1 MKKNC
6 MLGTALSLMTAALIM
21 SSCAKEDIIPGVP
34 EDSETTTSVTI
45 PFSVTVNGEPETRA
59 TVDSDR
65 KTLRFAEGDKLYIF
79 GKTHRGVLD
88 IQTGVGE
95 TSGATFSGQLTYT
108 GSKED
113 PNQEF
118 DILHATLVNA
128 QQEVSVDQDGIVN
141 LILPHEYCATVEE
154 AVQRYSLLTGW
165 SDTNKKSF
173 TLSQGTTFLDFE
185 ISFEDGTAAGTEM
198 PAVVT
203 TQKDKGPYFTANVTT
218 RDEGGKVV
226 ARFVLPIPETITLK
240 EHTINFLGINIS
252 FAMPEA
258 EYWTLNKASVKLGER
273 DPMPF
278 GTNGQMLGGKVYDVK
293 KTSVF
298 AGPMSA
304 SPLTVE
310 ALTAGTVRVNVAGF
324 LPTSMKYAVN
334 GGEKTLIKAST
345 DIPVSAGD
353 RVQFYDNGTTTQ
365 VYGGELSKVSILG
378 GGEGFT
384 CRAYGNIMSLLDEEG
399 FATKTDLPKYRSVFA
414 SLFEGN
420 TALTDASDLRLP
432 AMTLSSSCYF
442 RMFLG
447 CTALTQG
454 PDLPATTLADFCYSE
469 MFFGCTTLTKAPELP
484 ATTLAESCYDD
495 MFFNCTSLTKA
506 PDLPATT
513 LAIRCYGEMFSG
525 CTSLTKAPDLPAA
538 TLTQSCYL
546 RMFKGCT
553 SLSSVK
559 CLAMSGFNEN
569 SCTENWLQDVAATG
583 TVHIAGVIW
592 PKGASGIPDGWTG
605 KYEDGSIMSQPHPL
619 EQATTEDIGRVVG
632 ANGYIYDTKAIASHE
647 GTTAVAMVAYVG
659 TASNCKHGLA
669 LELEE
674 EVGKNWYDARTIC
687 SGKTAVPGGTWR
699 LPSEADWQYIVAPQL
714 SYMNPGGGLRKAY
727 EPFADRIKKVTGKR
741 VSGSVYWTSTEA
753 WSDLVWQIS
762 FNMYANFPRD
772 KKTALSGVRA
782 CLAF

>member
-1 MKKNC
+1 
-6 MLGTALSLMTAALIM
+6 MTTALIM
-21 SSCAKEDIIPGVP
+21 FSCTKEDNIPEVP
-34 EDSETTTSVTI
+34 EGSETTTSVTI
-45 PFSVTVNGEPETRA
+45 PFTVTVSGEPETRV

-108 GSKED
+108 GSMDD
-113 PNQEF
+113 PSKDLDF
-118 DILHATLVNA
+118 LHATLVNA

-141 LILPHEYCATVEE
+141 LILPQEYCTTVEE
-154 AVQRYSLLTGW
+154 AFQRYSLLTGW
-165 SDTNKKSF
+165 SDTKSKSF
-173 TLSQGTTFLDFE
+173 TLSQGTKFLNFE
-185 ISFEDGTAAGTEM
+185 ITFEDGTAAGTQM

-240 EHTINFLGINIS
+240 ERAINFLGINVS
-252 FAMPEA
+252 FAEPEA

-273 DPMPF
+273 DAMPF
-278 GTNGQMLGGKVYDVK
+278 GTNGQNLGGKVYDVK
-293 KTSVF
+293 KTVEF
-298 AGPMSA
+298 AGPMTDE
-304 SPLTVE
+304 PLTVK
-310 ALTAGTVRVNVAGF
+310 ALTDGTVRVNVAGYF
-324 LPTSMKYAVN
+324 FTGMKYAVN

-353 RVQFYDNGTTTQ
+353 RVQIYGNGTNTQ
-365 VYGGELSKVSILG
+365 VYGSYAKVSILG
-378 GGEGFT
+378 SGDGFT
-384 CRAYGNIMSLLDEEG
+384 CKAYGNIMSLLDEEG
-399 FATKTDLPKYRSVFA
+399 FATKTDLPNYGSVFA
-414 SLFEGN
+414 RLFEGN
-420 TALTDASDLRLP
+420 TALTDASYLRLP
-432 AMTLSSSCYF
+432 ATMLAESCYF

-447 CTALTQG
+447 CTALTQA
-454 PDLPATTLADFCYSE
+454 PELPATTLTNLCYCQ
-469 MFFGCTTLTKAPELP
+469 MFFGCTSLTSAPDLPSTTLAESCYDAMFYGCTSLTKAPELP
-484 ATTLAESCYDD
+484 ATTLA
-495 MFFNCTSLTKA
+495 T
-506 PDLPATT
+506 
-513 LAIRCYGEMFSG
+513 RCYGEMFSR
-525 CTSLTKAPDLPAA
+525 CTSLTTAPDLPAA
-538 TLTQSCYL
+538 TLTTSCYL

-553 SLSSVK
+553 SLVSVK
-559 CLAMSGFNEN
+559 CLAMSGINEN
-569 SCTENWLQDVAATG
+569 SSTENWLQDVAATG
-583 TVHIAGVIW
+583 TVHIASVIW
-592 PKGASGIPDGWTG
+592 SKGASGIPNGWTG

-687 SGKTAVPGGTWR
+687 SGKKAVPGGTWR
-699 LPSEADWQYIVAPQL
+699 LPSEADWQFIVAPQL

-727 EPFADRIKKVTGKR
+727 EPFADRIKIVTGKR
-741 VSGSVYWTSTEA
+741 LSGNVYWTSTEA

>member
-6 MLGTALSLMTAALIM
+6 IFRAALSFMTAALVM
-21 SSCAKEDIIPGVP
+21 FSCTKEDSIPEVP
-34 EDSETTTSVTI
+34 EGSETTTSVTI
-45 PFSVTVNGEPETRA
+45 PFTVTVSGEPETRV

-108 GSKED
+108 GSMDD
-113 PNQEF
+113 PSKDLDF
-118 DILHATLVNA
+118 LHATLVNA

-141 LILPHEYCATVEE
+141 LILPQEYCTTVEE
-154 AVQRYSLLTGW
+154 AFQRYSLLTGW
-165 SDTNKKSF
+165 SDTKSKSF
-173 TLSQGTTFLDFE
+173 TLSQGTKFLNFE
-185 ISFEDGTAAGTEM
+185 ITFEDGTAAGTQM

-240 EHTINFLGINIS
+240 ERAINFLGINVS
-252 FAMPEA
+252 FAEPEA

-273 DPMPF
+273 DAMPF
-278 GTNGQMLGGKVYDVK
+278 GTNGQNLGGKVYDVK
-293 KTSVF
+293 KTVEF
-298 AGPMSA
+298 AGPMTDE
-304 SPLTVE
+304 PLTVK
-310 ALTAGTVRVNVAGF
+310 ALTDGTVRVNVAGYF
-324 LPTSMKYAVN
+324 FTGMKYAVN

-353 RVQFYDNGTTTQ
+353 RVQIYGNGTNTQ
-365 VYGGELSKVSILG
+365 VYGSYAKVSILG
-378 GGEGFT
+378 SGDGFT
-384 CRAYGNIMSLLDEEG
+384 CKAYGNIMSLLDEEG
-399 FATKTDLPKYRSVFA
+399 FATKTDLPNYGSVFA
-414 SLFEGN
+414 RLFEGN
-420 TALTDASDLRLP
+420 TALTDASYLRLP
-432 AMTLSSSCYF
+432 ATMLAESCYF

-447 CTALTQG
+447 CTALTQA
-454 PDLPATTLADFCYSE
+454 PELPATTLTNLCYCQ
-469 MFFGCTTLTKAPELP
+469 MFFGCTSLTSAPDLPSTTLAESCYDAMFYGCTSLTKAPELP
-484 ATTLAESCYDD
+484 ATTLA
-495 MFFNCTSLTKA
+495 T
-506 PDLPATT
+506 
-513 LAIRCYGEMFSG
+513 RCYGEMFSR
-525 CTSLTKAPDLPAA
+525 CTLLTTAPDLPAA
-538 TLTQSCYL
+538 TLTTSCYL

-553 SLSSVK
+553 SLVSVK
-559 CLAMSGFNEN
+559 CLAMSGINEN
-569 SCTENWLQDVAATG
+569 SSTENWLQDVAATG
-583 TVHIAGVIW
+583 TVHIASVIW
-592 PKGASGIPDGWTG
+592 SKGASGIPNGWTG

-687 SGKTAVPGGTWR
+687 SGKKAVPGGTWR
-699 LPSEADWQYIVAPQL
+699 LPSEADWQFIVAPQL

-727 EPFADRIKKVTGKR
+727 EPFADRIKIVTGKR
-741 VSGSVYWTSTEA
+741 LSGNVYWTSTEA